1 MVKVKKSTVDI
12 CEGGKIRT
20 KHKSDVPQPL
30 MLACGGER
38 LVEQIQPHHVS
49 TCRLRT
55 LTLHARLPM
64 EGGSGLLGRHRPG
77 KN

>member
-20 KHKSDVPQPL
+20 KHKSNVPQPL

-38 LVEQIQPHHVS
+38 WIKQMMNYRS
-49 TCRLRT
+49 
-55 LTLHARLPM
+55 
-64 EGGSGLLGRHRPG
+64 LGMS
-77 KN
+77 

>member
-38 LVEQIQPHHVS
+38 LVEQIMSYP
-49 TCRLRT
+49 T
-55 LTLHARLPM
+55 LSREHL
-64 EGGSGLLGRHRPG
+64 
-77 KN
+77 

>member
-38 LVEQIQPHHVS
+38 LVEQMMSYP
-49 TCRLRT
+49 T
-55 LTLHARLPM
+55 LSREHL
-64 EGGSGLLGRHRPG
+64 
-77 KN
+77 